1 MDSASVPVFLFCALP
16 RPPLKK
22 ALPGNR
28 WAGTWRNKRL
38 AIQHGRK
45 QRARDARRRKAAKHA
60 GLPAYAAHKRIGS
73 AHAGENGRHGAGGG
87 CGPGEKDG
95 ERGQAKAEQT
105 RGDGAEGERPFAGK
119 RGTAPHTGA
128 VLAEGNGGRA
138 KRAAFAGLQLLR
150 RLMRG
155 GNGCGFP
162 ARPNA
167 GVLAIV
173 LWLRAFLPEMRRY
186 AAALCKR
193 LPVPNPRQGPA
204 RRCRLAMPFL
214 RKRQGKETE

>member
-1 MDSASVPVFLFCALP
+1 MV
-16 RPPLKK
+16 
-22 ALPGNR
+22 
-28 WAGTWRNKRL
+28 
-38 AIQHGRK
+38 
-45 QRARDARRRKAAKHA
+45 RRES
-60 GLPAYAAHKRIGS
+60 G
-73 AHAGENGRHGAGGG
+73 
-87 CGPGEKDG
+87 
-95 ERGQAKAEQT
+95 
-105 RGDGAEGERPFAGK
+105 PFAGK

-138 KRAAFAGLQLLR
+138 KRAATLDRVFLR

-155 GNGCGFP
+155 RNGCGFP

-173 LWLRAFLPEMRRY
+173 LWLRAFLPEIRRY
-186 AAALCKR
+186 AAGLCKR

-214 RKRQGKETE
+214 RKRQGRKPNKKSRPKGWLAVCRKTSGEVSEGPQSLRLSLVSAGFAGGAVAHFACKINSFQLQTAASWPK